1 MKKYILVLLFVIS
14 CFLHSNAQ
22 WVINTIAGDGTPG
35 YSGDGG
41 LATTAQLA
49 APAGIVTDDSGNV
62 YIADYRNN
70 AIRKVTASTGIITTI
85 AGNGT
90 PGASGDSGLGV
101 NAKLDLPTYLA
112 LDSHKNI
119 LYIADY
125 GNNRIRKL
133 DLKSNIITAFAGTGI
148 GNYSGDNGPALLA
161 DFNQPFG
168 IAISN
173 SGDMYVSDG
182 ADEHIRKI
190 NMLTDT
196 ITTIAGNGQKGYS
209 GDSGQAISAKFN
221 YPTGLTFDLHNN
233 LYVAD
238 FNNNCI
244 RKINLNTGIITT
256 FAGTSIQGFSGDGK
270 LAIHAEMN
278 RPIDVKADTSGNI
291 YIADSRNNRIRMVNA
306 STGII
311 TTIAGNGTP
320 GYTGDGGTPA
330 NATLNYPD
338 GLAFDTLGNIYIS
351 DANNSVVR
359 EISESTAGIKN
370 MENLYY
376 VNVYPNP
383 GSGRFV
389 LSCHSE
395 SGVADE
401 ESDVILNVYN
411 VLGQPILTKTLR
423 SAQGD
428 NTIDLSS
435 QPAGVYLY
443 RVISETGSL
452 IGQGKLVVEK

>member
-70 AIRKVTASTGIITTI
+70 AIRKVT
-85 AGNGT
+85 
-90 PGASGDSGLGV
+90 
-101 NAKLDLPTYLA
+101 
-112 LDSHKNI
+112 
-119 LYIADY
+119 
-125 GNNRIRKL
+125 
-133 DLKSNIITAFAGTGI
+133 
-148 GNYSGDNGPALLA
+148 
-161 DFNQPFG
+161 
-168 IAISN
+168 
-173 SGDMYVSDG
+173 
-182 ADEHIRKI
+182 
-190 NMLTDT
+190 
-196 ITTIAGNGQKGYS
+196 
-209 GDSGQAISAKFN
+209 
-221 YPTGLTFDLHNN
+221 
-233 LYVAD
+233 
-238 FNNNCI
+238 
-244 RKINLNTGIITT
+244 
-256 FAGTSIQGFSGDGK
+256 
-270 LAIHAEMN
+270 
-278 RPIDVKADTSGNI
+278 
-291 YIADSRNNRIRMVNA
+291 A